1 MKIAMKWNSIQILK
15 QVKNHLKNKNY
26 QDYIKFK
33 KNKKLLVQLSR
44 IIKNKGYLNK
54 ENLLNL

>member
-26 QDYIKFK
+26 QNYIKFK